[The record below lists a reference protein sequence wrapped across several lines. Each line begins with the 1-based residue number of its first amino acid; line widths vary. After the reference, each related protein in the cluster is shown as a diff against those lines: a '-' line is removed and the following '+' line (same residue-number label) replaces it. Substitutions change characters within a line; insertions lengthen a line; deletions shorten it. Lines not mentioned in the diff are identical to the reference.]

1 MNGIVFF
8 DIGLIIMGLP
18 VLYLYLRD
26 SNKPNEASDS
36 ENAQKSQSGKLPEWL
51 NVTGEVV
58 GITVGLL
65 LVLIS
70 LALVCYAFWNG
81 KPGWSLIQ
89 TIEATPGIEIQG
101 NRLPISHLASNSHSV
116 TQLQRPKPRL
126 SPYFSLIYHG
136 VVPNSYQVEPLRKFG
151 LLIACEIMTRWMLKT
166 SSRIRN
172 FCCTPLR
179 Y

>member
-1 MNGIVFF
+1 
-8 DIGLIIMGLP
+8 MGLP

-36 ENAQKSQSGKLPEWL
+36 ENAQKSQSSKLPEWL

-81 KPGWSLIQ
+81 KPG
-89 TIEATPGIEIQG
+89 
-101 NRLPISHLASNSHSV
+101 
-116 TQLQRPKPRL
+116 
-126 SPYFSLIYHG
+126 
-136 VVPNSYQVEPLRKFG
+136 
-151 LLIACEIMTRWMLKT
+151 
-166 SSRIRN
+166 
-172 FCCTPLR
+172 
-179 Y
+179 

>member
-1 MNGIVFF
+1 MNGIVLF

-81 KPGWSLIQ
+81 KPG
-89 TIEATPGIEIQG
+89 
-101 NRLPISHLASNSHSV
+101 
-116 TQLQRPKPRL
+116 
-126 SPYFSLIYHG
+126 
-136 VVPNSYQVEPLRKFG
+136 
-151 LLIACEIMTRWMLKT
+151 
-166 SSRIRN
+166 
-172 FCCTPLR
+172 
-179 Y
+179 